1 VQYLYNK
8 SHWFYLAEAVSAL
21 NANISDSMA
30 LHRDYIM
37 AHDAAVT
44 ALEQIYLF
52 HKDRINASEVHC
64 YSCFLYFVYLSSFE
78 FGLEVQNSD
87 FILQFKQSS

>member
-1 VQYLYNK
+1 MQYLYNK
-8 SHWFYLAEAVSAL
+8 SHFFHLAEAVSAL
-21 NANISDSMA
+21 NGNISDSMA

-44 ALEQIYLF
+44 ALGQIYLF

-64 YSCFLYFVYLSSFE
+64 YSCFLYFVYLSSSE
-78 FGLEVQNSD
+78 FGLEVQKSD
-87 FILQFKQSS
+87 FVLQFKQSC